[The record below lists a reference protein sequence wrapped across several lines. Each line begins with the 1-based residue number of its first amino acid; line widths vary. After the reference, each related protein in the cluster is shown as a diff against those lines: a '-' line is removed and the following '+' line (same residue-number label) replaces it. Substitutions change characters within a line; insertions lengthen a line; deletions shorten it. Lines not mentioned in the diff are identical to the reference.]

1 MFSGPVAFSST
12 SLPDCETQQ
21 EIVEYFVAKQSV
33 RRNVSDADLAALGRL
48 AAGNRLVEV
57 DTLDLSDTDITDAG
71 LEYIRDLPSVRF
83 LFLRRTTVTDAGVM
97 CILRLQTIEWLDLSE
112 TAVTDAGV
120 RWLSALPALTVLY
133 LEGTRVTTEAVWDL
147 IGALWP
153 AQDLDVVH

>member
-1 MFSGPVAFSST
+1 MFSGPVAFFKLST
-12 SLPDCETQQ
+12 GL
-21 EIVEYFVAKQSV
+21 
-33 RRNVSDADLAALGRL
+33 RNATGHLGTVCGISKRKTKHLRFGLAALGRL